1 VWPGRLGATRAVCRH
16 HAASVPATDDID
28 DILLEVV
35 PTGPEVATEQ
45 TATGGTEGNGE
56 DHHFDVVIIGG
67 GPGGYAAA
75 LYGAAAGLSIGLVE
89 LDKVGGTCLHRG
101 CVPAKEFLE
110 TASVYRTVR
119 SASDFGIEAG
129 PDQKEP
135 TVTFSVSQD
144 RKQQVVTQLF
154 TGLSGLLKGRGV
166 TVFNGSGT
174 LLGDHRVRIAGDDGS
189 TVEVTGTD
197 VVLAAG
203 SVPRT
208 IPGFDVDGTVVLTS
222 DEVLALERL
231 PESVA
236 VIGGGAIG
244 CEFASMFSDLG
255 TKVTVFEA
263 LPSILNGCDEDV
275 VRTVARSFKKRGIE
289 VKAGVTLHGHTPD
302 PSGRGTVVS
311 FGDGEQL
318 AVEAVVVS
326 VGRRARTEGLITG
339 DAGVTIDERGFVVAD
354 SSMRTSAA
362 GVWAVGDVVAGTP
375 QLAHVAFAEAIV
387 IIKSILG
394 EPALPVDYARVPW
407 AIYCHPEVAFAGLT
421 EAAAKEAG
429 FDVIVK
435 KDPFGGNSR
444 ARIIGDTEGMVKVVA
459 EKRPDGSTG
468 RILGVHMVGPWV
480 TEQLGAGYLAVN
492 WEATAE
498 EVAHFI
504 QPHPS
509 LSETFG
515 ETVLALTGRGLHV
528 A

>member
-1 VWPGRLGATRAVCRH
+1 M
-16 HAASVPATDDID
+16 
-28 DILLEVV
+28 EVV
-35 PTGPEVATEQ
+35 PTESEVATEQ
-45 TATGGTEGNGE
+45 TATGGTTGGTQ
-56 DHHFDVVIIGG
+56 HFDVVIVGG

-75 LYGAAAGLSIGLVE
+75 LYGAAAGLSIALVE

-119 SASDFGIEAG
+119 SASEFGIDAG

-144 RKQQVVTQLF
+144 RKQQVVGQLF
-154 TGLSGLLKGRGV
+154 AGLSGLLKGRGV
-166 TVFNGSGT
+166 TIFNGSGT
-174 LLGDHRVRIAGDDGS
+174 LLAGRRVRIAGNDGANA
-189 TVEVTGTD
+189 EVTGTD

-208 IPGFDVDGTVVLTS
+208 IPGFDIDGSLVLTS
-222 DEVLALERL
+222 DEVLALDRL
-231 PESVA
+231 PASVA
-236 VIGGGAIG
+236 VVGGGAIG

-255 TKVTVFEA
+255 TSVTVFEA
-263 LPSILNGCDEDV
+263 LPTILNGCDEDV
-275 VRTVARSFKKRGIE
+275 VRTVARSFKKRGID

-302 PSGRGTVVS
+302 PSGTGTVVS

-318 AVEAVVVS
+318 DVEAVVVS
-326 VGRRARTEGLITG
+326 VGRRPRTEGLVSD
-339 DAGVTIDERGFVVAD
+339 DAGVTIDARGFVAAD
-354 SSMRTSAA
+354 PYMRTSAES
-362 GVWAVGDVVAGTP
+362 VWAVGDVVAGTP

-387 IIKSILG
+387 VIKSILG
-394 EPALPVDYARVPW
+394 EPVAPVDYARVPW

-421 EAAAKEAG
+421 EAEAKEAG
-429 FDVIVK
+429 LEVVVK

-444 ARIIGDTEGMVKVVA
+444 ARIIGETEGMVKVVA
-459 EKRPDGSTG
+459 EKLPDGTTG

-498 EVAHFI
+498 EVAQFV

>member
-1 VWPGRLGATRAVCRH
+1 MRHRRHPTRCRFVSH
-16 HAASVPATDDID
+16 RPTTTS
-28 DILLEVV
+28 LLEVV

-45 TATGGTEGNGE
+45 PATGESATNGGAQ
-56 DHHFDVVIIGG
+56 HFDVVIVGG

-101 CVPAKEFLE
+101 CVPAKAFLE
-110 TASVYRTVR
+110 TAAVYRTVR
-119 SASDFGIEAG
+119 LASEFGIEAG

-135 TVTFSVSQD
+135 IVTFSVSQE
-144 RKQQVVTQLF
+144 RKQQVVSQLF

-166 TVFNGSGT
+166 TVFNGCGT
-174 LLGDHRVRIAGDDGS
+174 LLGNHRVRIAGSDGT

-208 IPGFDVDGTVVLTS
+208 IPGFDIDGTVVLTS
-222 DEVLALERL
+222 DEVLALDRL

-244 CEFASMFSDLG
+244 CEFASMFADLG

-263 LPSILNGCDEDV
+263 LPTILNGCDEDV
-275 VRTVARSFKKRGIE
+275 VRTIARSFKKRRID
-289 VKAGVTLHGHTPD
+289 VVAGVALSGHTPD
-302 PSGRGTVVS
+302 PSGRGTVLS
-311 FGDGEQL
+311 YGDGEQL
-318 AVEAVVVS
+318 AVEVVVVS
-326 VGRRARTEGLITG
+326 VGRRPRTEGLVTA
-339 DAGVTIDERGFVVAD
+339 DAGVIIDDRGSVVAD
-354 SSMRTSAA
+354 PYMRTSAA

-387 IIKSILG
+387 VIKSIMG
-394 EPALPVDYARVPW
+394 EQVAPVDYSRVPW
-407 AIYCHPEVAFAGLT
+407 AIYCHPEVAFAGMT
-421 EAAAKEAG
+421 EAQARDAG
-429 FDVIVK
+429 IDIVVK

-444 ARIIGDTEGMVKVVA
+444 ARIIGDTEGMVKLVA

-492 WEATAE
+492 WEATAD
-498 EVAHFI
+498 EVAQFV